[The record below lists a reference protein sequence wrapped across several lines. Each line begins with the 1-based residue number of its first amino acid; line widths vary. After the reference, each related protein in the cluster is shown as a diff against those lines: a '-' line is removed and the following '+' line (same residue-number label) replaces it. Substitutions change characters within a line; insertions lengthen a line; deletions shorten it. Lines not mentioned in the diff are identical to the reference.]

1 LTSLPKTHIFTSKI
15 NMKILI
21 TGATGLVGSAIVE
34 LCQKKNIDVN
44 YLSTSKNKI
53 VSHSNYKGFYWNPSK
68 GDIDLECFDGVTAI
82 INLAGVSISK
92 RWTSSNKKAILNS
105 RINSLKTLRNGLDR
119 VDSNKIESF
128 ISASAIG
135 IYPDSL
141 SSYYSEEEEAVDD
154 SFLGEVVQAWEK
166 EADTFKKF
174 NFSVAKIRIGLV
186 LSANGGALPEMAKPI
201 NNYVGAAFGAGDQ
214 WQSWI
219 HINDLSRM
227 FLFMAKNKI
236 QGVFNGVA
244 PNPVCNSKLVKE
256 IAKQLNKPMILPNI
270 PQFAMKLIL
279 GEMSYILFAS
289 QRVSS
294 KKIEEEG
301 FNFHYQNICKALE
314 GIYSSA
320 NKEKQDNPVSQTEFL
335 S

>member
-1 LTSLPKTHIFTSKI
+1 
-15 NMKILI
+15 MKVLI

-53 VSHSNYKGFYWNPSK
+53 VANPNYKGFYWNPSK
-68 GDIDLECFDGVTAI
+68 GEIDLGCFDGVTSI

-92 RWTSSNKKAILNS
+92 RWTESNKKAILNS
-105 RINSLKTLRNGLDR
+105 RINSLKTLRGALDS
-119 VDSNKIESF
+119 VDSSKIESF

-141 SSYYSEEEEAVDD
+141 SKYYSEEEEAVDD
-154 SFLGEVVQAWEK
+154 SFLGKVVEAWEK

-186 LSANGGALPEMAKPI
+186 LSTNGGALPEMAKPI
-201 NNYVGAAFGAGDQ
+201 KNYVGAAFGTGDQ

-219 HINDLSRM
+219 HIHDLSRM
-227 FLFMAKNKI
+227 FLFVANNKL

-244 PNPVCNSKLVKE
+244 PNPVCNNKLIKE
-256 IAKQLNKPMILPNI
+256 IAKQLKKPLFLPNI
-270 PQFAMKLIL
+270 PQFPMKLIL

-301 FNFHYQNICKALE
+301 FNFHYQNICKALD
-314 GIYSSA
+314 GIYSA
-320 NKEKQDNPVSQTEFL
+320 EKKPKTDAPVTQTEFL
-335 S
+335 G

>member
-1 LTSLPKTHIFTSKI
+1 
-15 NMKILI
+15 MKVLI

-53 VSHSNYKGFYWNPSK
+53 VSKPNYTGYYWNPSR
-68 GDIDLECFDGVTAI
+68 GEIDLACFDGVTSI

-92 RWTSSNKKAILNS
+92 RWTNSNKKAILNS
-105 RINSLKTLRNGLDR
+105 RIDSLRTLRNGLEQADP
-119 VDSNKIESF
+119 SNIESF
-128 ISASAIG
+128 VTASAIG
-135 IYPDSL
+135 IYPSSL
-141 SSYYSEEEEAVDD
+141 SNYYAENEQAVDD
-154 SFLGEVVQAWEK
+154 SFLGEVVEAWES

-186 LSANGGALPEMAKPI
+186 LSAEGGALPEMAKPI
-201 NNYVGAAFGAGDQ
+201 NNYVGAAFGSGDQ

-219 HINDLSRM
+219 QIKDLARM
-227 FLFMAKNKI
+227 FLFVANNKL
-236 QGVFNGVA
+236 QGVYNGVA
-244 PNPVCNSKLVKE
+244 PNPICNNKLVKE
-256 IAKQLNKPMILPNI
+256 IAKQLNKPLILPNI
-270 PQFAMKLIL
+270 PKFAMKLIL

-301 FNFHYQNICKALE
+301 FVFHYQNICKALE
-314 GIYSSA
+314 GIYSVTD
-320 NKEKQDNPVSQTEFL
+320 KVKQEDTVSQTEFL
-335 S
+335 R

>member
-1 LTSLPKTHIFTSKI
+1 
-15 NMKILI
+15 MKILI

-34 LCQKKNIDVN
+34 LCHKKNFDVN
-44 YLSTSKNKI
+44 YLSTSKSKI
-53 VSHSNYKGFYWNPSK
+53 VSNPNYKGFYWNPSK
-68 GDIDLECFDGVTAI
+68 GEIDLECFEGVTSI

-92 RWTSSNKKAILNS
+92 RWTESNKQAILNS
-105 RINSLKTLRNGLDR
+105 RINSLKTLRSGVEN
-119 VDSNKIESF
+119 VDSSKIESF

-141 SSYYSEEEEAVDD
+141 SNYYSEEEEAVDD
-154 SFLGEVVQAWEK
+154 SFLGSVVQAWEK

-174 NFSVAKIRIGLV
+174 NFSVAKIRIGMV
-186 LSANGGALPEMAKPI
+186 LSDKGGALPEMAKPI
-201 NNYVGAAFGAGDQ
+201 NNYVGAAFGTGDQ

-227 FLFMAKNKI
+227 FLFVANNKL
-236 QGVFNGVA
+236 QGVYNGVA
-244 PNPVCNSKLVKE
+244 PNPVCNNKLIRE
-256 IAKQLNKPMILPNI
+256 IAKQLKKPLILPNI
-270 PQFAMKLIL
+270 PEFPMKLIL

-294 KKIEEEG
+294 KKMEEEG
-301 FNFHYQNICKALE
+301 FNFHYPNICKALE
-314 GIYSSA
+314 GVYSDAS
-320 NKEKQDNPVSQTEFL
+320 KVKQDAPVSQTEFL

>member
-1 LTSLPKTHIFTSKI
+1 
-15 NMKILI
+15 MKILI

-34 LCQKKNIDVN
+34 LCHKKNIDVN
-44 YLSTSKNKI
+44 YLSTSKSKI
-53 VSHSNYKGFYWNPSK
+53 VSNPNYKGFYWNPSK
-68 GDIDLECFDGVTAI
+68 GEIDLECFEGVTSI

-92 RWTSSNKKAILNS
+92 RWTESNKQAILNS
-105 RINSLKTLRNGLDR
+105 RINSLKTLRSGVEN
-119 VDSNKIESF
+119 VDSSKIESF

-141 SSYYSEEEEAVDD
+141 SNYYSEEEEAVDD
-154 SFLGEVVQAWEK
+154 SFLGSVVQAWEK

-174 NFSVAKIRIGLV
+174 NFSVAKIRIGMV
-186 LSANGGALPEMAKPI
+186 LSDKGGALPEMAKPI
-201 NNYVGAAFGAGDQ
+201 NNYVGAAFGTGDQ

-227 FLFMAKNKI
+227 FLFVANNKL
-236 QGVFNGVA
+236 QGVYNGVA
-244 PNPVCNSKLVKE
+244 PNPVCNNKLIRE
-256 IAKQLNKPMILPNI
+256 IAKQLKKPLILPNI
-270 PQFAMKLIL
+270 PEFPMKLIL

-294 KKIEEEG
+294 KKMEEEG
-301 FNFHYQNICKALE
+301 FNFHYPNICKALE
-314 GIYSSA
+314 GIYSDAS
-320 NKEKQDNPVSQTEFL
+320 KVKQDAPVSQTEFL

>member
-1 LTSLPKTHIFTSKI
+1 
-15 NMKILI
+15 MKILI

-34 LCQKKNIDVN
+34 LCHKKNIDVN
-44 YLSTSKNKI
+44 YLSTSKSKI
-53 VSHSNYKGFYWNPSK
+53 VSNPNYKGFYWNPAK
-68 GDIDLECFDGVTAI
+68 GEIDLECFKGVTSI

-92 RWTSSNKKAILNS
+92 RWTESNKQAILNS
-105 RINSLKTLRNGLDR
+105 RINSLKTLRSG
-119 VDSNKIESF
+119 VDSVDSSQIESF

-141 SSYYSEEEEAVDD
+141 SNYYSEEEEAVDD
-154 SFLGEVVQAWEK
+154 SFLGSVVQAWEK

-186 LSANGGALPEMAKPI
+186 LSAKGGALPEMAKPI
-201 NNYVGAAFGAGDQ
+201 NNYVGAAFGTGDQ

-219 HINDLSRM
+219 HITDLSRI
-227 FLFMAKNKI
+227 FLFVANNKL

-244 PNPVCNSKLVKE
+244 PNPVCNNKLIKE
-256 IAKQLNKPMILPNI
+256 IAKQLKKPLILPNI
-270 PQFAMKLIL
+270 PEFPMKLIL

-294 KKIEEEG
+294 KKMEEEG
-301 FNFHYQNICKALE
+301 FNFHYPNICKALE
-314 GIYSSA
+314 GIYSNAS
-320 NKEKQDNPVSQTEFL
+320 KVKQDSPVSQTEFL

>member
-1 LTSLPKTHIFTSKI
+1 
-15 NMKILI
+15 MKILI

-44 YLSTSKNKI
+44 YLSTSKSKI
-53 VSHSNYKGFYWNPSK
+53 VSKSSYKGFYWNPAK
-68 GDIDLECFDGVTAI
+68 GEIDLGCFDGVTSI

-92 RWTSSNKKAILNS
+92 RWTNSNKKAILNS
-105 RINSLKTLRNGLDR
+105 RINSLTTLRNGLDK
-119 VDSNKIESF
+119 VDSSKIESF
-128 ISASAIG
+128 ISASAVG

-141 SSYYSEEEEAVDD
+141 SSYYTEDEEAVDN

-166 EADTFKKF
+166 EADTFNKF
-174 NFSVAKIRIGLV
+174 NFSIAKIRIGLV
-186 LSANGGALPEMAKPI
+186 LSSNGGALPQMAKPI
-201 NNYVGAAFGAGDQ
+201 KNYVGAAFGSGDQ

-219 HINDLSRM
+219 HIKDLSRM
-227 FLFMAKNKI
+227 FFFVANNKL

-244 PNPVCNSKLVKE
+244 PNPVCNNKLVKE
-256 IAKQLNKPMILPNI
+256 IAKQLNKPLILPNI
-270 PQFAMKLIL
+270 PQIAMKLIL

-294 KKIEEEG
+294 KKIEQEG

-314 GIYSSA
+314 SIYTTTS
-320 NKEKQDNPVSQTEFL
+320 KVKQESPVSQTEFL

>member
-1 LTSLPKTHIFTSKI
+1 
-15 NMKILI
+15 MKILI

-34 LCQKKNIDVN
+34 LCHKKNIDVN
-44 YLSTSKNKI
+44 YLSTSKSKI
-53 VSHSNYKGFYWNPSK
+53 VSNPNYKGFYWNPAK
-68 GDIDLECFDGVTAI
+68 GEIDLGCFEGVTSI

-92 RWTSSNKKAILNS
+92 RWTESNKQAILNS
-105 RINSLKTLRNGLDR
+105 RINSLKTLRSG
-119 VDSNKIESF
+119 VDSVDSSQIESF

-141 SSYYSEEEEAVDD
+141 SNYYSEEEEAVDD
-154 SFLGEVVQAWEK
+154 SFLGSVVQAWEK

-186 LSANGGALPEMAKPI
+186 LSAKGGALPEMAKPI
-201 NNYVGAAFGAGDQ
+201 NNYVGAAFGTGDQ

-219 HINDLSRM
+219 HITDLSRI
-227 FLFMAKNKI
+227 FLFVANNKL

-244 PNPVCNSKLVKE
+244 PNPVCNNKLIKE
-256 IAKQLNKPMILPNI
+256 IAKQLKKPLILPNI
-270 PQFAMKLIL
+270 PEFPMKLIL

-294 KKIEEEG
+294 KKMEEEG
-301 FNFHYQNICKALE
+301 FNFHYPNICKALE
-314 GIYSSA
+314 GIYSDAS
-320 NKEKQDNPVSQTEFL
+320 KVKQDSPVSQTEFL

>member
-1 LTSLPKTHIFTSKI
+1 
-15 NMKILI
+15 MKILI

-44 YLSTSKNKI
+44 YLSTSKSKI
-53 VSHSNYKGFYWNPSK
+53 VSNPNYKGFYWNPAK
-68 GDIDLECFDGVTAI
+68 GEIDLECFKGVTSI

-92 RWTSSNKKAILNS
+92 RWTESNKRAILNS
-105 RINSLKTLRNGLDR
+105 RINSLKTLRSGLDS
-119 VDSNKIESF
+119 VNSSKVESF

-141 SSYYSEEEEAVDD
+141 SNYYSEEEEAVDD
-154 SFLGEVVQAWEK
+154 SFLGSVVQAWEK

-186 LSANGGALPEMAKPI
+186 LSAEGGALPEMAKPI
-201 NNYVGAAFGAGDQ
+201 NNYVGAAFGTGDQ

-219 HINDLSRM
+219 HINDLARM
-227 FLFMAKNKI
+227 FLFVANNKL

-244 PNPVCNSKLVKE
+244 PNPVCNNKLIKE
-256 IAKQLNKPMILPNI
+256 IAKQLKKPLILPNI
-270 PQFAMKLIL
+270 PEFPMKLLL

-294 KKIEEEG
+294 KKMEEEG
-301 FNFHYQNICKALE
+301 FNFHYPNICKALE
-314 GIYSSA
+314 GIYSDVS
-320 NKEKQDNPVSQTEFL
+320 KVKQDSTVSQTEFL

>member
-1 LTSLPKTHIFTSKI
+1 
-15 NMKILI
+15 MKILI

-34 LCQKKNIDVN
+34 LCHKKNIDVN
-44 YLSTSKNKI
+44 YLSTSKSKI
-53 VSHSNYKGFYWNPSK
+53 VSNPNYKGFYWNPSK
-68 GDIDLECFDGVTAI
+68 GEIDLECFEGVSSI

-92 RWTSSNKKAILNS
+92 RWTESNKQAILNS
-105 RINSLKTLRNGLDR
+105 RINSLKTLRSG
-119 VDSNKIESF
+119 VDSIDSSKIESF
-128 ISASAIG
+128 ISASAVG

-141 SSYYSEEEEAVDD
+141 SNYYSEEEEAVDD
-154 SFLGEVVQAWEK
+154 SFLGSVVQAWEK

-186 LSANGGALPEMAKPI
+186 LSEKGGALPEMAKPI
-201 NNYVGAAFGAGDQ
+201 NNYVGAAFGTGDQ

-227 FLFMAKNKI
+227 FLFVANNKL

-244 PNPVCNSKLVKE
+244 PNPVCNSKLIRE
-256 IAKQLNKPMILPNI
+256 IAKQLKKPLILPNI
-270 PQFAMKLIL
+270 PEFPMKLIL

-289 QRVSS
+289 QRVSC
-294 KKIEEEG
+294 KKMEEEG
-301 FNFHYQNICKALE
+301 FNFHYPNICKALE
-314 GIYSSA
+314 GIYSDAS
-320 NKEKQDNPVSQTEFL
+320 KVKQDSPVSQTEFL

>member
-1 LTSLPKTHIFTSKI
+1 
-15 NMKILI
+15 MKILI

-53 VSHSNYKGFYWNPSK
+53 VTNSNYKGFYWDPSK
-68 GDIDLECFDGVTAI
+68 GEIDLGCFDGVTSI

-92 RWTSSNKKAILNS
+92 RWTKSNKKAILNS
-105 RINSLKTLRNGLDR
+105 RIDSLKTLRNGLDK
-119 VDSNKIESF
+119 VDSNTIESF

-141 SSYYSEEEEAVDD
+141 SGYYSEEEKAVDN
-154 SFLGEVVQAWEK
+154 SFLGEVVHAWEK
-166 EADTFKKF
+166 EADTFKNYNF
-174 NFSVAKIRIGLV
+174 NVAKIRIGLV
-186 LSANGGALPEMAKPI
+186 LSKKGGALPEMSKPI
-201 NNYVGAAFGAGDQ
+201 KNYVGAAFGTGDQ

-219 HINDLSRM
+219 HIRDLSRL
-227 FLFMAKNKI
+227 FLFVANNKL

-244 PNPVCNSKLVKE
+244 PNPICNNKLVKE
-256 IAKQLNKPMILPNI
+256 IAKQLNKPLVLPNI
-270 PQFAMKLIL
+270 PQFVMKLVL

-301 FNFHYQNICKALE
+301 FIFHYQNICKALE
-314 GIYSSA
+314 AIYFSE
-320 NKEKQDNPVSQTEFL
+320 NKVKQDNAVSQTESL

>member
-1 LTSLPKTHIFTSKI
+1 
-15 NMKILI
+15 MKILI

-34 LCQKKNIDVN
+34 LCHKKNIDVN
-44 YLSTSKNKI
+44 YLSTSKSKI
-53 VSHSNYKGFYWNPSK
+53 VSNPNYKGFYWNPAK
-68 GDIDLECFDGVTAI
+68 GEIDLECFEGVTSI

-92 RWTSSNKKAILNS
+92 RWTESNKQAILNS
-105 RINSLKTLRNGLDR
+105 RINSLKTLRTG
-119 VDSNKIESF
+119 VDSVDSSKIESF
-128 ISASAIG
+128 VSASAIG

-154 SFLGEVVQAWEK
+154 SFLGSVVQAWEK
-166 EADTFKKF
+166 EADTFNKF

-186 LSANGGALPEMAKPI
+186 LSAKGGALPEMAKPI
-201 NNYVGAAFGAGDQ
+201 NNYVGAAFGTGDQ

-227 FLFMAKNKI
+227 FLFVANNKL

-244 PNPVCNSKLVKE
+244 PNPVCNNKLIKE
-256 IAKQLNKPMILPNI
+256 IAKQLKKPLILPNI
-270 PQFAMKLIL
+270 PEFPMKLIL

-294 KKIEEEG
+294 KKMEEEG
-301 FNFHYQNICKALE
+301 FNFHYPNICKALK
-314 GIYSSA
+314 GIYSEA
-320 NKEKQDNPVSQTEFL
+320 TKVKQESPVSQTEFM

>member
-1 LTSLPKTHIFTSKI
+1 
-15 NMKILI
+15 MKILI

-34 LCQKKNIDVN
+34 LCHKKNIDVN
-44 YLSTSKNKI
+44 YLSTSKSKI
-53 VSHSNYKGFYWNPSK
+53 VSNPNYKGFYWNPSK
-68 GDIDLECFDGVTAI
+68 GEIDLECFEGITSI

-92 RWTSSNKKAILNS
+92 RWTESNKQAILNS
-105 RINSLKTLRNGLDR
+105 RINSLKTLRSGVEN
-119 VDSNKIESF
+119 VDSSKIESF

-141 SSYYSEEEEAVDD
+141 SNYYSEEEEAVDD
-154 SFLGEVVQAWEK
+154 SFLGSVVQAWEK

-174 NFSVAKIRIGLV
+174 NFSVAKIRIGMV
-186 LSANGGALPEMAKPI
+186 LSDKGGALPEMAKPI
-201 NNYVGAAFGAGDQ
+201 NNYVGAAFGTGDQ

-227 FLFMAKNKI
+227 FLFVANNKL
-236 QGVFNGVA
+236 QGVYNGVA
-244 PNPVCNSKLVKE
+244 PNPVCNNKLIRE
-256 IAKQLNKPMILPNI
+256 IAKQLKKPLILPNI
-270 PQFAMKLIL
+270 PEFPMKLIL

-294 KKIEEEG
+294 KKMEEEG
-301 FNFHYQNICKALE
+301 FNFHYPNICKALE
-314 GIYSSA
+314 GIYSDAS
-320 NKEKQDNPVSQTEFL
+320 KVKQDAPVSQTEFL